1 MPWREDAERASTFIE
16 HSVKQKKPFF
26 INGWL
31 HEPHSPFHTVPKYE
45 WRFRQ
50 SSAQPYSA

>member
-16 HSVKQKKPFF
+16 HSVKQKKPLF